1 MAGLVGEAKARAA
14 MIVEATEMKNRIRVL
29 RAEKNWTQAELAKRL
44 DVSRNTMNAIENN
57 RYDPSLSL
65 AFRIA
70 KLFSLKMEDVFQ
82 DED

>member
-1 MAGLVGEAKARAA
+1 
-14 MIVEATEMKNRIRVL
+14 MIAIDMRNRIRVL

-70 KLFSLKMEDVFQ
+70 KLFGLKMEDVFQ
-82 DED
+82 D

>member
-1 MAGLVGEAKARAA
+1 
-14 MIVEATEMKNRIRVL
+14 MIALEMRNRIRVL

-65 AFRIA
+65 AFKLARI
-70 KLFSLKMEDVFQ
+70 FGLKMEDVFQ

>member
-1 MAGLVGEAKARAA
+1 
-14 MIVEATEMKNRIRVL
+14 MIAETIDMQNRIRVL

-70 KLFSLKMEDVFQ
+70 KLFRLKMEDVFQ

>member
-1 MAGLVGEAKARAA
+1 MISEA
-14 MIVEATEMKNRIRVL
+14 IDMKNRIRVL

-44 DVSRNTMNAIENN
+44 NVSRNTMNAIENN

-65 AFRIA
+65 AFRLA
-70 KLFSLKMEDVFQ
+70 KLFGLRMEDVFQ

>member
-1 MAGLVGEAKARAA
+1 
-14 MIVEATEMKNRIRVL
+14 MIAEATDMQNRIRVL
-29 RAEKNWTQAELAKRL
+29 RAENNWTQAELAKRL

-70 KLFSLKMEDVFQ
+70 KLFRLKMEDVFQ

>member
-1 MAGLVGEAKARAA
+1 MTIEAADMR
-14 MIVEATEMKNRIRVL
+14 NRIRVL

-70 KLFSLKMEDVFQ
+70 KLFGLKMDDVFQ

>member
-1 MAGLVGEAKARAA
+1 MIALRIKADDMR
-14 MIVEATEMKNRIRVL
+14 NRIRVL
-29 RAEKNWTQAELAKRL
+29 RAEKNWTQAELARRL

-65 AFRIA
+65 AFRLA
-70 KLFSLKMEDVFQ
+70 KLFGLRMEDVFQ

>member
-1 MAGLVGEAKARAA
+1 MIAEA
-14 MIVEATEMKNRIRVL
+14 IDMKNRIRVL
-29 RAEKNWTQAELAKRL
+29 RAEKNWTQAELAKEL

-70 KLFSLKMEDVFQ
+70 KLFRLKMEDVFQ

>member
-1 MAGLVGEAKARAA
+1 
-14 MIVEATEMKNRIRVL
+14 VL

-70 KLFSLKMEDVFQ
+70 KLFGLKMDDVFQ

>member
-1 MAGLVGEAKARAA
+1 
-14 MIVEATEMKNRIRVL
+14 MIVAEMKNRIRVL
-29 RAEKNWTQAELAKRL
+29 RAEKNWTQAELARRL

-65 AFRIA
+65 AFRLA
-70 KLFSLKMEDVFQ
+70 KLFGLKMEDVFQ

>member
-1 MAGLVGEAKARAA
+1 MIAEALMR
-14 MIVEATEMKNRIRVL
+14 NRIRVL

-65 AFRIA
+65 AFRLA
-70 KLFSLKMEDVFQ
+70 KLFGLKMEDVFQ

>member
-1 MAGLVGEAKARAA
+1 MIAA
-14 MIVEATEMKNRIRVL
+14 NMKNRIRVL

-65 AFRIA
+65 AFRLA
-70 KLFSLKMEDVFQ
+70 KLFGLKMEDVFQ

>member
-1 MAGLVGEAKARAA
+1 
-14 MIVEATEMKNRIRVL
+14 MIAVEMKNRIRVL

-65 AFRIA
+65 AFRLA
-70 KLFSLKMEDVFQ
+70 KLFGLKMEDVFQ

>member
-1 MAGLVGEAKARAA
+1 MIAEAIA
-14 MIVEATEMKNRIRVL
+14 MKNRIRVL

-65 AFRIA
+65 AFRLA
-70 KLFSLKMEDVFQ
+70 KLFGLKMEDVFQ

>member
-1 MAGLVGEAKARAA
+1 MISEAHDMR
-14 MIVEATEMKNRIRVL
+14 NRIRVL
-29 RAEKNWTQAELAKRL
+29 RAEMNWTQAELAKRL
-44 DVSRNTMNAIENN
+44 EVSRNTMNAIENN

-70 KLFSLKMEDVFQ
+70 NLFRLKMEDVFQ

>member
-1 MAGLVGEAKARAA
+1 
-14 MIVEATEMKNRIRVL
+14 MIAIDMKNRIRVL

-65 AFRIA
+65 AFRIGN
-70 KLFSLKMEDVFQ
+70 LFRLKMEDVFQ
-82 DED
+82 NED

>member
-1 MAGLVGEAKARAA
+1 MR
-14 MIVEATEMKNRIRVL
+14 NRIRVL

-65 AFRIA
+65 AFRLA
-70 KLFSLKMEDVFQ
+70 KVFGLKMEDVFQ

>member
-1 MAGLVGEAKARAA
+1 
-14 MIVEATEMKNRIRVL
+14 MIAIEMKNRIRVL

-65 AFRIA
+65 AFRLA
-70 KLFSLKMEDVFQ
+70 KLFGLKMEDVFQ

>member
-1 MAGLVGEAKARAA
+1 VDPAKDAEAMIAGEAAA
-14 MIVEATEMKNRIRVL
+14 MKNRIRIL
-29 RAEKNWTQAELAKRL
+29 RAEKYWTQAELAKRL

-70 KLFSLKMEDVFQ
+70 KLFGLKMEDVFQ

>member
-1 MAGLVGEAKARAA
+1 
-14 MIVEATEMKNRIRVL
+14 MIAEATDMKNRIRVL

-70 KLFSLKMEDVFQ
+70 KLFRLKMEDVFQ

>member
-1 MAGLVGEAKARAA
+1 MITEA
-14 MIVEATEMKNRIRVL
+14 IEMKNRIRVL

-65 AFRIA
+65 AFRLA
-70 KLFSLKMEDVFQ
+70 KLFGLKMEDVFQ

>member
-1 MAGLVGEAKARAA
+1 
-14 MIVEATEMKNRIRVL
+14 MIAEATDMQNRIRVL

-70 KLFSLKMEDVFQ
+70 KLFRLKMEDVFQ

>member
-1 MAGLVGEAKARAA
+1 

-65 AFRIA
+65 AFRLA
-70 KLFSLKMEDVFQ
+70 KLFGLKMEDVFQ

>member
-1 MAGLVGEAKARAA
+1 MIALQVKAGDMR
-14 MIVEATEMKNRIRVL
+14 NRIRVL

-44 DVSRNTMNAIENN
+44 EVSRNTMNAIENN

-70 KLFSLKMEDVFQ
+70 KLFGLRMEDVFQ

>member
-1 MAGLVGEAKARAA
+1 MIALRIEADDMR
-14 MIVEATEMKNRIRVL
+14 NRIRVL
-29 RAEKNWTQAELAKRL
+29 RAEKNWTQAELARRL

-65 AFRIA
+65 AFRLA
-70 KLFSLKMEDVFQ
+70 KVFGLKMEDVFQ

>member
-1 MAGLVGEAKARAA
+1 MITEA
-14 MIVEATEMKNRIRVL
+14 IDMKNRIRVL

-65 AFRIA
+65 AFRLA
-70 KLFSLKMEDVFQ
+70 KLFGLRMEDVFQ

>member
-1 MAGLVGEAKARAA
+1 
-14 MIVEATEMKNRIRVL
+14 MIAIDMKNRIRVL

-65 AFRIA
+65 AFRLA
-70 KLFSLKMEDVFQ
+70 RLFGLKMEDVFQ

>member
-1 MAGLVGEAKARAA
+1 
-14 MIVEATEMKNRIRVL
+14 MITEATDMNNRIRVL

-70 KLFSLKMEDVFQ
+70 KLFRLRMEDVFQ

>member
-1 MAGLVGEAKARAA
+1 
-14 MIVEATEMKNRIRVL
+14 MITEATDMQNRIRVL

-70 KLFSLKMEDVFQ
+70 KLFRLKMEDVFQ